1 MQNEAGLN
9 DSAKSKIP
17 PGRRPLRPL
26 QAGGQNPKS
35 QFDHITLEILWR
47 RLISIVDEADASV
60 ARTAFS
66 SLLRD
71 AHDYTCMFTDSRGQE
86 LVQGTFCTPGQAGA
100 MALGVKTLIN
110 SIAPD
115 AYQPGD
121 VFIVN
126 DPWLL
131 AGHLNDVCVM
141 SPIFYKER
149 PVAFTACVFHHS
161 DIGGRVASDNR
172 QVYEEGIFI
181 PPLKLYEAGV
191 LNESVLEMIRW
202 NVRTPEEVTGDIRS
216 QVAANHVC
224 AQKVIEMLED
234 EGLDTLDELADEII
248 DRTEKSMRAAIL
260 KIPNGA
266 YPYEGIIEGAGQ
278 REDITIKV
286 TVEVKDSDIYIDFDG
301 TSSQVDWGGNV
312 VYNFTYAYV
321 FMAVKSAFD
330 PDIPINEGAIRPV
343 KMTAPEGT
351 VVNCKFPAAV
361 AARMQIGHFMTEM
374 VYKALAAATPDNI
387 IAESG
392 GTPAQTNI
400 FYGKRYNEAPWLT
413 MIIRGGGL
421 GAGSRMDGHH
431 CAIFPANGANTPVEI
446 FESDTPLIVEERSL
460 VCDSGGPGKMRGGLG
475 RKMTIRVPDDDYAPQ
490 GPTSIAVQAGRY
502 KYPPRGLFGA
512 GPGSGARF
520 MVNGQTGDPSG
531 LTLCLP
537 GDAIQF
543 DSAGGGG
550 YGDPLQRDPQAVE
563 ADVVNGYVSL
573 EKARDDYGVV
583 IDPVTLKVDPLETEK
598 VRAERYSKIEDCRLK
613 I

>member
-1 MQNEAGLN
+1 MTDKGVTNNIPTSDFRLPN
-9 DSAKSKIP
+9 SSK
-17 PGRRPLRPL
+17 
-26 QAGGQNPKS
+26 
-35 QFDHITLEILWR
+35 FDPITLEILWR
-47 RLISIVDEADASV
+47 RLVSIVDEADASV

-100 MALGVKTLIN
+100 MALGVKRLIN
-110 SIAPD
+110 SIPLNH
-115 AYQPGD
+115 YQPGD

-141 SPIFYKER
+141 SPIFYQER

-181 PPLKLYEAGV
+181 PPLKLYDAGV
-191 LNESVLEMIRW
+191 LNEEVLKLIRW

-224 AQKVIEMLED
+224 ARKVVEMMED
-234 EGLDTLDELADEII
+234 EGLDTLDDLADEII
-248 DRTEKSMRAAIL
+248 ERTEKSMRRAIAR
-260 KIPNGA
+260 IPDGI
-266 YPYEGIIEGAGQ
+266 YPYKGVIEGAGK
-278 REDITIKV
+278 RNDITIKLTV
-286 TVEVKDSDIYIDFDG
+286 TVKNSDIHVDFAG
-301 TSSQVDWGGNV
+301 TSPQVDWGGNV

-374 VYKALAAATPDNI
+374 VFKALAQATPDNI

-400 FYGKRYNEAPWLT
+400 FYGRRHNENPWLT

-460 VCDSGGPGKMRGGLG
+460 VGDSGGPGKMRGGLG
-475 RKMTIRVPDDDYAPQ
+475 RKMVIRVPDDEYAPE
-490 GPTSIAVQAGRY
+490 GPTSIAVQAGRF
-502 KYPPRGLFGA
+502 KYAPQGLFNAKA
-512 GPGSGARF
+512 GSMAKF
-520 MVNGQTGDPSG
+520 LINGQSGDPSG
-531 LTLCLP
+531 LTLVHN
-537 GDAIQF
+537 GDVVEF
-543 DSAGGGG
+543 HSAGGGG
-550 YGDPLQRDPQAVE
+550 YGDPWQRDPEAVE
-563 ADVVNGYVSL
+563 ADVRNGYVSI
-573 EKARDDYGVV
+573 EKARQDYGVV
-583 IDPVTLKVDPLETEK
+583 VDTATLQVNPAATDKL
-598 VRAERYSKIEDCRLK
+598 RFERQKNR
-613 I
+613 

>member
-1 MQNEAGLN
+1 MQDNGGTRNGGADRN
-9 DSAKSKIP
+9 TNTQSAI
-17 PGRRPLRPL
+17 
-26 QAGGQNPKS
+26 QNPKS
-35 QFDHITLEILWR
+35 KFDPITLEILWR
-47 RLISIVDEADASV
+47 RLLSIVDEADASV

-100 MALGVKTLIN
+100 MALGVKQVIN
-110 SIAPD
+110 SIPLD
-115 AYQPGD
+115 DYRPGD
-121 VFIVN
+121 VYIVN

-131 AGHLNDVCVM
+131 AGHLNDVCVL
-141 SPIFYKER
+141 SPIFYKDN

-172 QVYEEGIFI
+172 EVYEEGLFI
-181 PPLKLYEAGV
+181 PPLKLYDAGV
-191 LNESVLEMIRW
+191 LNEPVLNLIRW

-224 AQKVIEMLED
+224 SEKIIEMLAD
-234 EGLDTLDELADEII
+234 EGLDNLDDLADEII
-248 DRTEKSMRAAIL
+248 DRTEKSMRQAIS
-260 KIPNGA
+260 KIPDGV
-266 YPYEGIIEGAGQ
+266 YPYEGIIEGAGK
-278 REDITIKV
+278 RKDITIKLA
-286 TVEVKDSDIYIDFDG
+286 VKVSGSDIDINFDG
-301 TSSQVDWGGNV
+301 TSPQVDWGGNV

-343 KMTAPEGT
+343 KMTAPQGC
-351 VVNCKFPAAV
+351 VVNCNFPAAV

-374 VYKALAAATPDNI
+374 VFKALTEATPDNI

-400 FYGKRYNEAPWLT
+400 FYGKRNNGNPWLT

-475 RKMTIRVPDDDYAPQ
+475 RKMVIRIPDDELAPQ
-490 GPTSIAVQAGRY
+490 SPTSIAVQAGRFRY
-502 KYPPRGLFGA
+502 APQGLFDAAAGA
-512 GPGSGARF
+512 KAKF
-520 MVNGQTGDPSG
+520 MINDKPGDPSG
-531 LTLCLP
+531 LTLCQS
-537 GDAIQF
+537 GDIIHF
-543 DSAGGGG
+543 HSAGGGG
-550 YGDPLQRDPQAVE
+550 YGSPLERDPQAVQ
-563 ADVVNGYVSL
+563 ADVFNGYVSV
-573 EKARDDYGVV
+573 ERAREDYGVV
-583 IDPVTLKVDPLETEK
+583 IDSATFKVNIEETQK
-598 VRAERYSKIEDCRLK
+598 LRAERK
-613 I
+613 

>member
-1 MQNEAGLN
+1 MNEDL
-9 DSAKSKIP
+9 KSS
-17 PGRRPLRPL
+17 
-26 QAGGQNPKS
+26 NPKS
-35 QFDHITLEILWR
+35 QIPNPKSHFDPITLEILWR

-100 MALGVKTLIN
+100 MALGVKKLIN
-110 SIAPD
+110 SIPLD
-115 AYQPGD
+115 EYREGD

-141 SPIFYKER
+141 SPIFYKQR

-191 LNESVLEMIRW
+191 LNESVLNLIRW
-202 NVRTPEEVTGDIRS
+202 NVRTPEEVTGDLRS

-224 AQKVIEMLED
+224 AQKVVEMLED
-234 EGLDTLDELADEII
+234 EGLDTLDDLADEII
-248 DRTEKSMRAAIL
+248 DRTEKSMREAISG
-260 KIPNGA
+260 IPNGI

-278 REDITIKV
+278 RDDIRIKLK
-286 TVEVKDSDIYIDFDG
+286 VEVKDTDIFIDFDG
-301 TSSQVDWGGNV
+301 TSPQVDWGGNV

-374 VYKALAAATPDNI
+374 VFKALAEATPDNI
-387 IAESG
+387 LAESG

-400 FYGKRYNEAPWLT
+400 FYGKRSNGNPWLT

-421 GAGSRMDGHH
+421 GAGSLMDGHH

-475 RKMTIRVPDDDYAPQ
+475 RKMVIRVPDDDTAPQ
-490 GPTSIAVQAGRY
+490 GPTSIALQAGRF
-502 KYPPRGLFGA
+502 KYAPQGLFGA
-512 GPGSGARF
+512 GPGVMAKF
-520 MVNGQTGDPSG
+520 LINEKDGDPSG
-531 LTLCLP
+531 LTLCQK
-537 GDAIQF
+537 GDVIQF
-543 DSAGGGG
+543 LSAGGGG
-550 YGDPLQRDPQAVE
+550 YGDAYERDPEAVE
-563 ADVVNGYVSL
+563 QDVRNGYVSL
-573 EKARDDYGVV
+573 DKAREEYGVV
-583 IDPVTLKVDPLETEK
+583 VDPVTLKVDLKETRK
-598 VRAERYSKIEDCRLK
+598 VRSERTSNIERPTSNVE
-613 I
+613 

>member
-9 DSAKSKIP
+9 NSGKSKIP
-17 PGRRPLRPL
+17 
-26 QAGGQNPKS
+26 NPQS
-35 QFDHITLEILWR
+35 QFDPITLEILWR
-47 RLISIVDEADASV
+47 RLVSIVDEADASV

-100 MALGVKTLIN
+100 MALGVKNLIN
-110 SIAPD
+110 SIALD

-141 SPIFYKER
+141 SPIFYKAR

-181 PPLKLYEAGV
+181 PPLKLYAAGV
-191 LNESVLEMIRW
+191 LNESVLELIRW

-234 EGLDTLDELADEII
+234 EGLDSLDDLADEII
-248 DRTEKSMRAAIL
+248 DRTEMSMRAAIS
-260 KIPNGA
+260 KIPNGV
-266 YPYEGIIEGAGQ
+266 YPYDGIIEGAGK

-286 TVEVKDSDIYIDFDG
+286 TVEVKDSDIHIDFDG

-374 VYKALAAATPDNI
+374 VFKALAAATPDNI

-400 FYGKRYNEAPWLT
+400 FYGKRHNAAPWLT

-446 FESDTPLIVEERSL
+446 FESDTPLIVEDRSL
-460 VCDSGGPGKMRGGLG
+460 VCDSGGPGRMRGGLG

-490 GPTSIAVQAGRY
+490 GPTSIAIQAGRY

-520 MVNGQTGDPSG
+520 LVDEQPGDPSG
-531 LTLCLP
+531 LTLCQP
-537 GDAIQF
+537 GNVIQF
-543 DSAGGGG
+543 ESAGGGG
-550 YGDPLQRDPQAVE
+550 YGDPLQRDPQAVA
-563 ADVVNGYVSL
+563 ADVVNGYVSI
-573 EKARDDYGVV
+573 EKAREDYGIV
-583 IDPVTLKVDPLETEK
+583 IDPVTLRVDAAETDK
-598 VRAERYSKIEDCRLK
+598 VRAGRNDE
-613 I
+613 

>member
-1 MQNEAGLN
+1 MQDNGGNRNEGV
-9 DSAKSKIP
+9 DSNINPQSAI
-17 PGRRPLRPL
+17 R
-26 QAGGQNPKS
+26 NPKS
-35 QFDHITLEILWR
+35 KFDPITLEILWR
-47 RLISIVDEADASV
+47 RLLSIVDEADASV

-100 MALGVKTLIN
+100 MALGVKQVIN
-110 SIAPD
+110 SIPLD
-115 AYQPGD
+115 DYRPGD
-121 VFIVN
+121 VYIVN

-131 AGHLNDVCVM
+131 AGHLNDVCVL
-141 SPIFYKER
+141 SPIFYKDN

-172 QVYEEGIFI
+172 EVYEEGLFI
-181 PPLKLYEAGV
+181 PPLKLYDAGV
-191 LNESVLEMIRW
+191 LNEPVLNLIRW

-224 AQKVIEMLED
+224 SEKIIEMLAD
-234 EGLDTLDELADEII
+234 EGLDNLDDLADEII
-248 DRTEKSMRAAIL
+248 DRTEKSMRQAIS
-260 KIPNGA
+260 KIPDGV
-266 YPYEGIIEGAGQ
+266 YPYEGIIEGAGK
-278 REDITIKV
+278 RKDITIKLA
-286 TVEVKDSDIYIDFDG
+286 VKVSGSDIDINFDG
-301 TSSQVDWGGNV
+301 TSPQVDWGGNV

-343 KMTAPEGT
+343 KMTAPQGC
-351 VVNCKFPAAV
+351 VVNCNFPAAV

-374 VYKALAAATPDNI
+374 VFKALTEATPDNI

-400 FYGKRYNEAPWLT
+400 FYGKRNNGNPWLT

-475 RKMTIRVPDDDYAPQ
+475 RKMVIRIPDDELAPQ
-490 GPTSIAVQAGRY
+490 SPTSIAVQAGRFRY
-502 KYPPRGLFGA
+502 APQGLFDAAAGA
-512 GPGSGARF
+512 KAKF
-520 MVNGQTGDPSG
+520 MINDKPGDPSG
-531 LTLCLP
+531 LTLCQS
-537 GDAIQF
+537 GDIIHF
-543 DSAGGGG
+543 HSAGGGG
-550 YGDPLQRDPQAVE
+550 YGSPLERDPQAVQ
-563 ADVVNGYVSL
+563 ADVFNGYVSV
-573 EKARDDYGVV
+573 ERAREDYGVV
-583 IDPVTLKVDPLETEK
+583 IDSATFKVNIEETQK
-598 VRAERYSKIEDCRLK
+598 LRAERK
-613 I
+613 

>member
-1 MQNEAGLN
+1 MP
-9 DSAKSKIP
+9 SK
-17 PGRRPLRPL
+17 
-26 QAGGQNPKS
+26 
-35 QFDHITLEILWR
+35 FDPITLEILWR

-100 MALGVKTLIN
+100 MALGVKNIIN
-110 SIAPD
+110 SIPLED
-115 AYQPGD
+115 YRPGD
-121 VFIVN
+121 VFVVN

-131 AGHLNDVCVM
+131 AGHLNDVCVL
-141 SPIFYKER
+141 SPILFKEK

-172 QVYEEGIFI
+172 QVYEEGLFI
-181 PPLKLYEAGV
+181 PPIKLYDAGV
-191 LNESVLEMIRW
+191 LNESVLNMIRW

-224 AQKVIEMLED
+224 SQKIIEMLED
-234 EGLDTLDELADEII
+234 EGLDSLDDLADEII
-248 DRTEKSMRAAIL
+248 DRTETSMREAIG
-260 KIPNGA
+260 KIPDGV
-266 YPYEGIIEGAGQ
+266 YPYEGVIEGAGK
-278 REDITIKV
+278 RKDIHIKLS
-286 TVEVKDSDIYIDFDG
+286 VEVKGSDIHIDFDG
-301 TSSQVDWGGNV
+301 TSPQVDWGGNV

-343 KMTAPEGT
+343 KMSAPQGT

-374 VYKALAAATPDNI
+374 VFKALANATPDNI

-400 FYGKRYNEAPWLT
+400 FYGKRFNGKPWLT
-413 MIIRGGGL
+413 MIIRGGGM
-421 GAGSRMDGHH
+421 GASSKMDGHH

-460 VCDSGGPGKMRGGLG
+460 ICDSGGPGKMRGGLG
-475 RKMTIRVPDDDYAPQ
+475 RKFVIRVPDDDSAPEP
-490 GPTSIAVQAGRY
+490 PTSIAIQAGRY
-502 KYPPRGLFGA
+502 RYSPKGLFKGGA
-512 GPGSGARF
+512 ANKAQF
-520 MVNGQTGDPSG
+520 VVNDQAGDPSG
-531 LTLCLP
+531 LTLCES
-537 GDAIQF
+537 GDVIQF
-543 DSAGGGG
+543 HSAGGGG
-550 YGDPLQRDPQAVE
+550 YGDPLERDPQEVE
-563 ADVVNGYVSL
+563 QDVFNEYVSI
-573 EKARDDYGVV
+573 EQARNDYGVV
-583 IDPVTLKVDPLETEK
+583 IDSKRLKVDLKETEK
-598 VRAERYSKIEDCRLK
+598 LRASRKASE
-613 I
+613 

>member
-1 MQNEAGLN
+1 MPDEKGLN
-9 DSAKSKIP
+9 HSKKS
-17 PGRRPLRPL
+17 
-26 QAGGQNPKS
+26 N
-35 QFDHITLEILWR
+35 FDPITLEILWR
-47 RLISIVDEADASV
+47 RLVSIVDEADASV

-71 AHDYTCMFTDSRGQE
+71 AHDDTCMFTDSRGQE

-100 MALGVKTLIN
+100 MALGVKKLIN
-110 SIAPD
+110 SIPLGE
-115 AYQPGD
+115 YREGD

-141 SPIFYKER
+141 SPIFYKQR
-149 PVAFTACVFHHS
+149 AVAFTACVFHHS

-181 PPLKLYEAGV
+181 PPLKLYDAGV
-191 LNESVLEMIRW
+191 LNESVLDLIRW
-202 NVRTPEEVTGDIRS
+202 NVRTPEEVTGDLRS

-234 EGLDTLDELADEII
+234 EGLDTLDDLADEII
-248 DRTEKSMRAAIL
+248 DRTEKSMREAISG
-260 KIPNGA
+260 IPNGI
-266 YPYEGIIEGAGQ
+266 YPYEGIIEGAGK
-278 REDITIKV
+278 RDDIQIKLE
-286 TVEVKDSDIYIDFDG
+286 VEVKDTDIHIDFDG
-301 TSSQVDWGGNV
+301 TSPQVDWGGNV

-343 KMTAPEGT
+343 KMAAPDGS

-374 VYKALAAATPDNI
+374 VFKALADATPDNI

-400 FYGKRYNEAPWLT
+400 FYGKRANGNPWLT

-475 RKMTIRVPDDDYAPQ
+475 RKMVIRVPDDDTAPQ
-490 GPTSIAVQAGRY
+490 GPTSIALQAGRF
-502 KYPPRGLFGA
+502 KYAPQGLFGA
-512 GPGSGARF
+512 GPGVMAKF
-520 MVNGQTGDPSG
+520 LINDKDGDPSG
-531 LTLCLP
+531 LTLCQK
-537 GDAIQF
+537 GDVIQF
-543 DSAGGGG
+543 LSAGGGG
-550 YGDPLQRDPQAVE
+550 YGDAYERDPAAVE
-563 ADVVNGYVSL
+563 QDVRNGYVSI
-573 EKARDDYGVV
+573 ENAREEYGVV
-583 IDPVTLKVDPLETEK
+583 VDPIKLKVDLEETRKARSE
-598 VRAERYSKIEDCRLK
+598 
-613 I
+613 